1 MSCQPPSPPRPPPQ
15 LWGFHSHRKDIEC
28 KHPAPY
34 MEGAKSRERQLP
46 RRIRW
51 PQTNTSNMLQ
61 ARYSSPWAYVTLCWA
76 VQVTK
81 KTTQERMPSLDRY
94 SDRSKADDASHS
106 VVYDRAYRRGE
117 GEEEDIPPENLAK
130 AFKVRPGF
138 RV

>member
-1 MSCQPPSPPRPPPQ
+1 MQASCTIHGRSKITRETAATTNQMAPDKHVKHAASKVQ
-15 LWGFHSHRKDIEC
+15 L
-28 KHPAPY
+28 
-34 MEGAKSRERQLP
+34 
-46 RRIRW
+46 
-51 PQTNTSNMLQ
+51 T
-61 ARYSSPWAYVTLCWA
+61 WAYVTLCWA